1 LSPASV
7 DLDNPVRPAP
17 SRGRVTRVLIHLGML
32 GLSQIGVTVAAFA
45 TQILLARSL
54 PQAAF
59 GTMTAALAVVSLTAP
74 LAVFGVSELWLQRF
88 GQEGERA
95 YRWVDPSLRLVLV
108 TCVLIVAG
116 TLAWAAAEMRDPA
129 EGGVRALLACV
140 VVAQAGLALVASVQQ
155 LRGAYA
161 GLSVLQAA
169 PHLGRVL
176 VVLAVWLFGLS
187 VLAAA
192 AGYAV
197 VAVLT
202 VVACAV
208 VMRPFVRGEMPLE
221 GHTSSGAP
229 PGPAV
234 PVAGVAR
241 AATPFVLGNVF
252 YLLGM
257 YLGTVTVAEVRG
269 PEAAAVLSVPMSVLT
284 AVYLVPRV
292 AFQQYFLAKLHRWS
306 QTDRDAILMA
316 YRYGGS
322 GMLALG
328 AVIAVL
334 VAVCGLPGLPFLL
347 GPEYRESATVLAV
360 LALAIP
366 FRFAGAAVASLLT
379 SGGLLRR
386 KVVYQGVGAL
396 VFVVALAVAT
406 PLWGIMGAAAAT
418 VVAEIVLCALFWIA
432 VRRRVVGDADL
443 PSWHD
448 LRQRLTRG
456 TSRAS

>member
-1 LSPASV
+1 MA
-7 DLDNPVRPAP
+7 A
-17 SRGRVTRVLIHLGML
+17 RGRVARVLIHLSML
-32 GLSQIGVTVAAFA
+32 GLSQVGVTVAAFV

-95 YRWVDPSLRLVLV
+95 YRWVGPSLRLVLIA
-108 TCVLIVAG
+108 CVLIVAG
-116 TLAWAAAEMRDPA
+116 MLAWAVAELRDPA

-140 VVAQAGLALVASVQQ
+140 VVAQAALALVASVQQ
-155 LRGAYA
+155 LRGAYG
-161 GLSVLQAA
+161 GLSALQAA

-187 VLAAA
+187 VLSAA

-221 GHTSSGAP
+221 GHPRTAGAEP

-234 PVAGVAR
+234 PVTAVAR

-252 YLLGM
+252 YLLGI
-257 YLGTVTVAEVRG
+257 YLGTVAVAELRG

-316 YRYGGS
+316 YRYGGT

-334 VAVCGLPGLPFLL
+334 VVLCGLPGLPFLL
-347 GPEYRESATVLAV
+347 GAEYRESATVLAV

-406 PLWGIMGAAAAT
+406 PFWGIMGAAAAT

-448 LRQRLTRG
+448 LRLRLTRG
-456 TSRAS
+456 TPRAS

>member
-1 LSPASV
+1 M
-7 DLDNPVRPAP
+7 
-17 SRGRVTRVLIHLGML
+17 TRVLIHLGML
-32 GLSQIGVTVAAFA
+32 GLSQVGVTVAAFA

-59 GTMTAALAVVSLTAP
+59 GTLTAALAVVSLTAP

-95 YRWVDPSLRLVLV
+95 YRWVGPSLRLVLI
-108 TCVLIVAG
+108 TCLLIVAG

-129 EGGVRALLACV
+129 EGGVRALLASV

-155 LRGAYA
+155 LRGAYG
-161 GLSVLQAA
+161 GLSTLQAA

-187 VLAAA
+187 VVAAA

-197 VAVLT
+197 VALLT

-221 GHTSSGAP
+221 GHTTTGEPS
-229 PGPAV
+229 GPAV
-234 PVAGVAR
+234 PVTAVAR

-252 YLLGM
+252 YLIGM

-306 QTDRDAILMA
+306 QTDRDAILLA

-322 GMLALG
+322 GMFALG

-334 VAVCGLPGLPFLL
+334 VVLFALPGLPFLL

-418 VVAEIVLCALFWIA
+418 VVAEIVLCVLFWIA

-448 LRQRLTRG
+448 LRQRLTKG
-456 TSRAS
+456 APRAS

>member
-1 LSPASV
+1 M
-7 DLDNPVRPAP
+7 
-17 SRGRVTRVLIHLGML
+17 TRVLVHLGML
-32 GLSQIGVTVAAFA
+32 GLSQVGVTVAAFA

-59 GTMTAALAVVSLTAP
+59 GTFTAALAVVSLTAP

-95 YRWVDPSLRLVLV
+95 YRWVRPSLRLVLIA
-108 TCVLIVAG
+108 CVLLVAG
-116 TLAWAAAEMRDPA
+116 TLVWSGAEMHDPA
-129 EGGVRALLACV
+129 EGGVRALLASV

-161 GLSVLQAA
+161 GLSALQAA

-187 VLAAA
+187 VVAAA
-192 AGYAV
+192 AGYAL
-197 VAVLT
+197 VALLT

-208 VMRPFVRGEMPLE
+208 VMRPFVRGDMPLE
-221 GHTSSGAP
+221 GHAGAAGP

-234 PVAGVAR
+234 PVTGVAR

-252 YLLGM
+252 YLLGI

-292 AFQQYFLAKLHRWS
+292 VFQQYFLAKLHRWS
-306 QTDRDAILMA
+306 QTDRGAILMA
-316 YRYGGS
+316 YRYGGT
-322 GMLALG
+322 GMFVLGVVIAALVALG
-328 AVIAVL
+328 
-334 VAVCGLPGLPFLL
+334 GMPGLPFLL
-347 GPEYRESATVLAV
+347 GPEYRESAAVLAV

-386 KVVYQGVGAL
+386 KVAYQGVGAL
-396 VFVVALAVAT
+396 VFLVALAVAT

-418 VVAEIVLCALFWIA
+418 VAAEIVLCVLFWTA

-456 TSRAS
+456 APRAS

>member
-1 LSPASV
+1 M
-7 DLDNPVRPAP
+7 RPAA
-17 SRGRVTRVLIHLGML
+17 SRGRVRRVLVHLGML
-32 GLSQIGVTVAAFA
+32 GLSQVGVTVAAFA

-59 GTMTAALAVVSLTAP
+59 GTFTAALAVVSLTAP

-95 YRWVDPSLRLVLV
+95 YRWVRPSLRLVLIA
-108 TCVLIVAG
+108 CVVLVAG
-116 TLAWAAAEMRDPA
+116 TLAWSGVEMHDPA
-129 EGGVRALLACV
+129 EGGVRALLATV

-161 GLSVLQAA
+161 GLSALQAA

-176 VVLAVWLFGLS
+176 VVLTVWLFGLS
-187 VLAAA
+187 VVAAA

-197 VAVLT
+197 VALLT

-208 VMRPFVRGEMPLE
+208 VMRPFVRGDMPLE
-221 GHTSSGAP
+221 GHAGAMGP

-234 PVAGVAR
+234 PVTGVAR

-292 AFQQYFLAKLHRWS
+292 VFQQYFLAKLHRWS
-306 QTDRDAILMA
+306 QTDRGAILMA
-316 YRYGGS
+316 YRYGGT
-322 GMLALG
+322 GMFALG
-328 AVIAVL
+328 VVIAML
-334 VAVCGLPGLPFLL
+334 VALGGMPGLPFLL
-347 GPEYRESATVLAV
+347 GPEYRESAAVLAV

-386 KVVYQGVGAL
+386 KVAYQGVGAL
-396 VFVVALAVAT
+396 VFLVALAVAT
-406 PLWGIMGAAAAT
+406 PFWGIMGAAAAT
-418 VVAEIVLCALFWIA
+418 VAAEIVLCVLLWTA

-456 TSRAS
+456 ATRAS

>member
-1 LSPASV
+1 M
-7 DLDNPVRPAP
+7 
-17 SRGRVTRVLIHLGML
+17 TRVLIHLSML
-32 GLSQIGVTVAAFA
+32 GLSQVGVTVAAFA
-45 TQILLARSL
+45 TQIMLARSL

-59 GTMTAALAVVSLTAP
+59 GTLTAALAVVSLTAP

-95 YRWVDPSLRLVLV
+95 YRWVGPSLRLVLIA
-108 TCVLIVAG
+108 CVVIVAG
-116 TLAWAAAEMRDPA
+116 MLAWAAAEMGDPA
-129 EGGVRALLACV
+129 DGGVRALLASV
-140 VVAQAGLALVASVQQ
+140 VVAQAALALVASVQQ
-155 LRGAYA
+155 LRGAYG
-161 GLSVLQAA
+161 GLSALQAA

-187 VLAAA
+187 VVAAA

-202 VVACAV
+202 VVVCAV

-221 GHTSSGAP
+221 GHPSTQEP
-229 PGPAV
+229 RGPAV
-234 PVAGVAR
+234 PVTAVAR

-252 YLLGM
+252 YLLGI

-316 YRYGGS
+316 YRYGGT

-334 VAVCGLPGLPFLL
+334 VALCGLPGLPFLL
-347 GPEYRESATVLAV
+347 GAEYRESATVLAV

-418 VVAEIVLCALFWIA
+418 VVAEMVLCALFWTA

-448 LRQRLTRG
+448 LRQRLTKG
-456 TSRAS
+456 APRAS

>member
-1 LSPASV
+1 M
-7 DLDNPVRPAP
+7 
-17 SRGRVTRVLIHLGML
+17 TRVLVHLGML
-32 GLSQIGVTVAAFA
+32 GLSQVGVTVAAFA

-59 GTMTAALAVVSLTAP
+59 GTFTAALAVVSLTAP

-95 YRWVDPSLRLVLV
+95 YRWVRPSLRLVLIA
-108 TCVLIVAG
+108 CVLLVAG
-116 TLAWAAAEMRDPA
+116 TLVWSGAEMHDPA
-129 EGGVRALLACV
+129 EGGVRALLASV

-161 GLSVLQAA
+161 GLSALQAA

-187 VLAAA
+187 VVAAA
-192 AGYAV
+192 AGYAL
-197 VAVLT
+197 VALLT

-208 VMRPFVRGEMPLE
+208 VMRPFVRGDMPLE
-221 GHTSSGAP
+221 GHAGAAGP

-234 PVAGVAR
+234 PVTGVAR

-252 YLLGM
+252 YLLGI
-257 YLGTVTVAEVRG
+257 YLGTVTAAEVRG

-292 AFQQYFLAKLHRWS
+292 VFQQYFLAKLHRWS
-306 QTDRDAILMA
+306 QTDRGAILMA
-316 YRYGGS
+316 YRYGGT
-322 GMLALG
+322 GMFALG
-328 AVIAVL
+328 VVIAAL
-334 VAVCGLPGLPFLL
+334 VALGGMPGLPFLL
-347 GPEYRESATVLAV
+347 GPEYRESAAVLAV

-386 KVVYQGVGAL
+386 KVAYQGVGAL
-396 VFVVALAVAT
+396 VFLVALAVAT

-418 VVAEIVLCALFWIA
+418 VAAEIVLCVLFWTA

-456 TSRAS
+456 APRAS

>member
-1 LSPASV
+1 
-7 DLDNPVRPAP
+7 
-17 SRGRVTRVLIHLGML
+17 ML
-32 GLSQIGVTVAAFA
+32 GLSQVGITVAAFA

-59 GTMTAALAVVSLTAP
+59 GTFTAALAVVSLTAP

-95 YRWVDPSLRLVLV
+95 YRWVRPSLRLVLIA
-108 TCVLIVAG
+108 CVLLVAG
-116 TLAWAAAEMRDPA
+116 TLVWSSAEMHDPA
-129 EGGVRALLACV
+129 EGGVRALLASV

-161 GLSVLQAA
+161 GLSALQAA

-187 VLAAA
+187 VVVAA
-192 AGYAV
+192 AGYAL
-197 VAVLT
+197 VALLT

-208 VMRPFVRGEMPLE
+208 VMRPFVRGDMPLE
-221 GHTSSGAP
+221 GHAGATGP

-234 PVAGVAR
+234 PVTGVAR

-252 YLLGM
+252 YLLGI

-292 AFQQYFLAKLHRWS
+292 VFQQYFLAKLHRWS
-306 QTDRDAILMA
+306 QTDRGAILMA
-316 YRYGGS
+316 YRYGGT
-322 GMLALG
+322 GMFVLGVVIAALVALG
-328 AVIAVL
+328 
-334 VAVCGLPGLPFLL
+334 GLPGLPFLL
-347 GPEYRESATVLAV
+347 GPEYRESARVLAV

-366 FRFAGAAVASLLT
+366 FRFAGSAVASLLT

-386 KVVYQGVGAL
+386 KVAYQGVGAL
-396 VFVVALAVAT
+396 VFLVALAVAT

-418 VVAEIVLCALFWIA
+418 VTAEIVLCVLFWTA

-456 TSRAS
+456 ASRAS

>member
-1 LSPASV
+1 M
-7 DLDNPVRPAP
+7 
-17 SRGRVTRVLIHLGML
+17 TRVLGHLGML
-32 GLSQIGVTVAAFA
+32 GLSQVGVTVAAFA
-45 TQILLARSL
+45 TQIVLARSL
-54 PQAAF
+54 PPAAF
-59 GTMTAALAVVSLTAP
+59 GTFTAALAVVSLTAP

-95 YRWVDPSLRLVLV
+95 YRWVRPSLRLVLIA
-108 TCVLIVAG
+108 CVLLVAG
-116 TLAWAAAEMRDPA
+116 TLAWSGAEMHDPA
-129 EGGVRALLACV
+129 EGGVRALLASV

-161 GLSVLQAA
+161 GLSALQAA

-176 VVLAVWLFGLS
+176 VVLAVWLFGFS
-187 VLAAA
+187 VVVAA
-192 AGYAV
+192 AGYAL
-197 VAVLT
+197 VALLT

-208 VMRPFVRGEMPLE
+208 VMRPFLRGDMPLE
-221 GHTSSGAP
+221 GHAAATGP

-234 PVAGVAR
+234 PVTAVAR

-252 YLLGM
+252 YLLGI

-292 AFQQYFLAKLHRWS
+292 VFQQYFLAKLHRWS
-306 QTDRDAILMA
+306 QTDRGAILMA
-316 YRYGGS
+316 YRYGGT
-322 GMLALG
+322 GMFVLGVVIAALVALG
-328 AVIAVL
+328 GMPV
-334 VAVCGLPGLPFLL
+334 LPFLL
-347 GPEYRESATVLAV
+347 GPEYAESAAVLAV

-386 KVVYQGVGAL
+386 KVAYQGVGAL
-396 VFVVALAVAT
+396 VFLVALAVAT

-418 VVAEIVLCALFWIA
+418 VAAEIVLCVLFWTA
-432 VRRRVVGDADL
+432 VRRRVVGDAEL

-448 LRQRLTRG
+448 LRQRLPRRAP
-456 TSRAS
+456 RAS